1 MDEDFILISGLQH
14 LLFCP
19 RQWALIHMEG
29 VWGENSL
36 TASGRVLHEKAHS
49 GADESRP
56 GLIVTRSLPLRCERL
71 NIDGVA
77 DVVEFHHADDGVE
90 LPRRRGR
97 WRPFPVEYKNG
108 RPKKN
113 DCDRVQLC
121 AQAVCLEEMLGCAVP
136 SGALFYGA
144 ARRRE
149 DVEFSLALRA
159 KLEESVARAREMMKR
174 GVIPPP
180 VRDKRCRSC
189 SLAGVCQPDAGRS
202 VREYLRRHIEENANE
217 TDA

>member
-1 MDEDFILISGLQH
+1 MGEDFILISGLQH

-29 VWGENSL
+29 VWEENTL
-36 TASGRVLHEKAHS
+36 TARGRVLHEKAHS

-56 GLIVTRSLPLRCERL
+56 GLIVARALPLRCERL

-77 DVVEFHHADDGVE
+77 DVVEFHRADDGAV
-90 LPRRRGR
+90 LARRRGR
-97 WRPFPVEYKNG
+97 WQPFPVEYKNG
-108 RPKKN
+108 RPKKD

-136 SGALFYGA
+136 RGALFYGA

-149 DVEFSLALRA
+149 EVEFSPALRSR
-159 KLEESVARAREMMKR
+159 LEETVARAREMMSR
-174 GVIPPP
+174 GVVPPP
-180 VRDKRCRSC
+180 NPDKRCRSC
-189 SLAGVCQPDAGRS
+189 SLVDICQPDTARS
-202 VREYLRRHIEENANE
+202 AREYLRRHIEENANE